1 MPATIP
7 HVGATSGLREDT
19 LSFYMQDG
27 EPVFLSHTELSIE
40 EPPFTPFPN
49 DGTYDVTQ
57 PLQEW
62 ELTRTNGVQ
71 TGMTQAQVEEITGPL
86 TTDQYG
92 YWLLDS
98 QNVSYSFG

>member
-1 MPATIP
+1 
-7 HVGATSGLREDT
+7 
-19 LSFYMQDG
+19 MQDG
-27 EPVFLSHTELSIE
+27 EPVFLSHTELNIE
-40 EPPFTPFPN
+40 EPPFTPLPN

-92 YWLLDS
+92 
-98 QNVSYSFG
+98 